1 MGLGDLFG
9 GGRKAADAK
18 KNAQIQFNAEMDR
31 FQHELATVWEN
42 YWYAQDEHAYAV
54 SNAQQEIDFR
64 NGSASN
70 DWIYRESMR
79 RFNYNN
85 EISAYNQSLATYEK
99 QMDYNNLALEI
110 TASDNTRKYNER
122 LVAIGLQNEELF
134 MKYGFDVRGKQKEIE
149 KIKSETAF
157 KAQDLAIQALEK
169 RGAIRAGGQSGRSA
183 RKNMQASLAA
193 HGRKQAVL
201 ADSLLRD
208 EDAYTFGLEKAGSQY
223 NFNKKQLNESTHS
236 AKMQHTFDQVNAALQ
251 KHSADLVAE
260 SQILPEPM
268 EPPQLPKP
276 LELYPPKIM
285 EPQEPPSWERFKTMV
300 PEKMKVSSP
309 GILETVGNVVDAG
322 LSIYGVAKGFGAFGG
337 GGTDY
342 SKLGGKGWGAF
353 QT

>member
-9 GGRKAADAK
+9 GGGQAAAAA
-18 KNAQIQFNAEMDR
+18 KNAQIQFNAAMDQ
-31 FQHELATVWEN
+31 FQSNLAQTYEN
-42 YWYAQDEHAYAV
+42 YWYKDDERAYAV
-54 SNAQQEIDFR
+54 WNSQQEVDYK
-64 NGSASN
+64 NANAAN

-85 EISAYNQSLATYEK
+85 DVAAYNQSLATYDK

-134 MKYGFDVRGKQKEIE
+134 MKYGFDVRGKQKEIQKIRAE
-149 KIKSETAF
+149 KGFKS
-157 KAQDLAIQALEK
+157 QDLDIQALEK

-193 HGRKQAVL
+193 HGRAQAAL

-208 EDAYTFGLEKAGSQY
+208 EDSYTFGLEQSGAQL
-223 NFNKKQLNESTHS
+223 NFNKKQLNESVHS
-236 AKMQHTFDQVNAALQ
+236 AKMQHTFDQVNATLQ

-268 EPPQLPKP
+268 EPPQVPIP

-285 EPQEPPSWERFKTMV
+285 ETQPPPSWDRMKINV
-300 PEKMKVSSP
+300 PEKMKVHKP
-309 GILETVGNVVDAG
+309 GILETVGNVVDVG
-322 LSIYGVAKGFGAFGG
+322 LQIYGMTQGFGGIGG
-337 GGTDY
+337 GEKT
-342 SKLGGKGWGAF
+342 STPGKVK
-353 QT
+353 Q